1 MPDYLTIQ
9 DVANEMGV
17 EYKTVY
23 RLVTSGKLPSFRVGR
38 VYRIR
43 RQDLD
48 RYIEEQI
55 YGGDVRATPDE
66 KLICSVCGATIPSVD
81 LVGGF
86 CQHPGCDEPI
96 CATCWGRGIRY
107 CRAHQ
112 PSPEDKLAQA
122 QADMR
127 SGKVDRVV
135 TALQARQREKAF
147 ISRFEKRIM
156 GIAALQHPLT
166 GELLKINNWESFHET
181 GDEST
186 RLLRALGVAFLER
199 SVLAVTPVNER
210 SRFVIK
216 AGDLGRKHPKQGIV
230 IDAQA
235 ISDIET
241 LTKIGHVTTPTSLS
255 ELMAYLDTLEKE
267 ARELDAF
274 YVVSLGATAGWSE
287 ESVKYISSSPKG
299 DSYQHRLL
307 APLLVDLHHARLHY
321 NTLDKRL
328 QGFIDLFRLAD
339 EAEEVLRIKQW
350 IEETIANDFRSGITL
365 QEVADTLDVPIPL
378 VLQAFQQLDQQTGFR
393 QMSDKDVGPMLVVTD

>member
-1 MPDYLTIQ
+1 MPDCLTIQ

-55 YGGDVRATPDE
+55 YGGDVRTVPDE

-86 CQHPGCDEPI
+86 CQYPGCDEPI

-112 PSPEDKLAQA
+112 PSPEDKLARA
-122 QADMR
+122 RADL
-127 SGKVDRVV
+127 SAGKVDRVV

-166 GELLKINNWESFHET
+166 GELLKVDDWEPFHET
-181 GDEST
+181 SDESS
-186 RLLRALGVAFLER
+186 RLLQALGVAFLER
-199 SVLAVTPVNER
+199 SILAVTPVNER
-210 SRFVIK
+210 SFFVIK
-216 AGDLGRKHPKQGIV
+216 SGDLGRKRPKQGIV
-230 IDAQA
+230 IEAQA
-235 ISDIET
+235 ISDIEAMT
-241 LTKIGHVTTPTSLS
+241 SAGYVTRPTSLS
-255 ELMAYLDTLEKE
+255 ELMGHLEVREKE
-267 ARELDAF
+267 AHQLNAF
-274 YVVSLGATAGWSE
+274 YAVALGATAGWDE
-287 ESVKYISSSPKG
+287 ESIRYISASPQG
-299 DSYQHRLL
+299 TSYQHRLL
-307 APLLVDLHHARLHY
+307 APLLVDLHQAQLHY
-321 NTLDKRL
+321 NVLDQRL
-328 QGFIDLFRLAD
+328 QGFVDLFRLAD

-350 IEETIANDFRSGITL
+350 IEETIVNDFRSGITL
-365 QEVADTLDVPIPL
+365 QEVSTTLDVPISL
-378 VLQAFQQLDQQTGFR
+378 TLQAFQQLAAQPGFR
-393 QMSDKDVGPMLVVTD
+393 QMTDDEVGPMLIVTD

>member
-9 DVANEMGV
+9 DVADEMGV

-55 YGGDVRATPDE
+55 YGKDARAAPAE
-66 KLICSVCGATIPSVD
+66 KLTCSVCGAVIPSID

-96 CATCWGRGIRY
+96 CATCWGRGVRH
-107 CRAHQ
+107 CRTHQ
-112 PSPEDKLAQA
+112 PSPEDKLSQA
-122 QADMR
+122 RADMLT
-127 SGKVDRVV
+127 GKVDRVV

-166 GELLKINNWESFHET
+166 GELLKIEAWEPFHET
-181 GDEST
+181 SDESA
-186 RLLRALGVAFLER
+186 RLLQALGVAFLER
-199 SVLAVTPVNER
+199 SILAVTPVNER

-216 AGDLGRKHPKQGIV
+216 PGDLGRKRPKQGIA
-230 IDAQA
+230 IDVQA
-235 ISDIET
+235 ISDIEAMT
-241 LTKIGHVTTPTSLS
+241 SAGYASQPTPLS
-255 ELMAYLDTLEKE
+255 ELMAHLEEREKE
-267 ARELDAF
+267 AHKLNAF
-274 YVVSLGATAGWSE
+274 YVVALGATAGWDE
-287 ESVKYISSSPKG
+287 ESIRYISASPQG
-299 DSYQHRLL
+299 TSYQHRLL
-307 APLLVDLHHARLHY
+307 APLLVDLHQAQLHY
-321 NTLDKRL
+321 NALDQRL

-339 EAEEVLRIKQW
+339 EAEEVLRIRQW

-365 QEVADTLDVPIPL
+365 QEVAATLGVQPPL
-378 VLQAFQQLDQQTGFR
+378 ALEAFQQLANQPGFR
-393 QMSDKDVGPMLVVTD
+393 QMTDKDAGPMLIVVD